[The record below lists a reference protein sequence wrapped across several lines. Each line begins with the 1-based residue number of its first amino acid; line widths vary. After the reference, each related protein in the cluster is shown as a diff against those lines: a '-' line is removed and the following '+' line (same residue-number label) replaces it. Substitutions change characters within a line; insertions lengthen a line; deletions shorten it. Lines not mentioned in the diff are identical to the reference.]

1 MEKGVSHLDKDY
13 RYTNFQKGELV
24 QIIDRW
30 SAPEPGMPAESRTGI
45 ILEVNPRNVYDSE
58 SCDIFTS
65 DAQVIIV
72 DIKSLRRLSSN

>member
-24 QIIDRW
+24 QIVDRW
-30 SAPEPGMPAESRTGI
+30 SGPSGLPAESRTGI

-65 DAQVIIV
+65 DEQFIIV